1 MLNMPEF
8 VPALTSRKPALSQR
22 KWWVVLA
29 ASATLFSC
37 GGPERETPGRWDG
50 GGGGEGGLGG
60 QSNVISV
67 GNCGD
72 SEAEDRP
79 CKVYHQQANGV
90 TSCFNGIQ
98 YCDGGR
104 WSDCID
110 PDNDPRVE

>member
-1 MLNMPEF
+1 LLNMPEF
-8 VPALTSRKPALSQR
+8 VPALTSRQPALSQR

-37 GGPERETPGRWDG
+37 GGPERETPGRWN